1 MSRRH
6 LLSLTGLGRLGR
18 LLLTM
23 LLANPTLRHDLS
35 TDALCHVDGR
45 FAPKHAKRT
54 PTLFLMPNKKPQ
66 PYCFPNGEV
75 FRPRNQPH
83 KRQRPGKVP
92 RANLMTNVPLAG
104 HHHHQNH
111 HQINN
116 HYSHHLGYSLTP
128 GSSTRLPRN
137 NSFLLANTSFLL
149 ANTTFTSRDNL
160 IKSIRLQRSDTYTN
174 LAPDQTG
181 GMAIG
186 GSFQHPPPLAKLAL
200 VPRMQPTNI
209 LRIESSDSIVQMS
222 HMLPLLQL
230 LPEGLSMRYSLALV
244 LLVEDHLPALSHL
257 LSMRLNSNTPLT
269 SIDGVEVT
277 KELEP
282 LCPLPEHKEP
292 SLDLSRDAR
301 PHLPY
306 TVPATDATANTTID
320 NTFVDALESIPLHTM
335 ALQSLVVLDVWLE
348 GEEVSVVL
356 SPHSTTDTDKQATTP
371 STPTFAAQF
380 AAHPPPVPQSHPQLP
395 PLPRS
400 PDAAKFHS
408 LLTSKASQ
416 VFEKDLSSS
425 EDAEQKIID
434 ALQNDTTVP
443 PRGDLA
449 LYLKLMQSLVSFD
462 TFDDA
467 APKEALAPQTSV
479 SAPVPAAVPIAEQPT
494 SLNDSADESNKN
506 AGHSQ
511 AQPEPEPKSPPS
523 KANMPRSRLLWGLN
537 LLGKLGKQLSR
548 LSSKSNLRSM
558 FRKIFR
564 KSSDK
569 EAISEDPQPSPPAP
583 QTPVQSRVKP
593 QPTPNSTQPQQPSPA
608 QTPSRGKRT
617 VEVEPPI
624 KPELLTLTR
633 LPLLEP
639 QISGMDDVLR
649 DIDEYGS
656 LQRNKLVRLVLSR
669 HDPFVFDDELTEDQ
683 IADQKARDKLLSMAA
698 LDPLDASDA
707 EDSYVDENILALRE
721 EYATN
726 KVDLLID
733 FGNIY
738 STHRV
743 DGPVEVMVV
752 HRDQLDQVFSKFD
765 ATGPHRRRLGN
776 LKYVQQ
782 LLDFNLVKMTVRK
795 FDATVA
801 PTASDAN
808 KTPRKMPSSLRSN
821 RSRLNPRRVMFANTI
836 SVNETYSAEAYPRV
850 NRLVTQYT
858 ITNPTEISRIKQELN
873 QYKCEEM
880 LVHELS
886 QENTHFFY
894 P

>member
-6 LLSLTGLGRLGR
+6 LLSLTGLGRL
-18 LLLTM
+18 LLTM
-23 LLANPTLRHDLS
+23 LLANPTPHHDLS
-35 TDALCHVDGR
+35 TDALCHVDAR
-45 FAPKHAKRT
+45 FAPRHAKKT
-54 PTLFLMPNKKPQ
+54 PTLFLVPNKKPLA
-66 PYCFPNGEV
+66 YCFPNGEV
-75 FRPRNQPH
+75 FRPRSQPH

-92 RANLMTNVPLAG
+92 RAQLMTQVPLAAINSP
-104 HHHHQNH
+104 HHP
-111 HQINN
+111 
-116 HYSHHLGYSLTP
+116 GYSLTP
-128 GSSTRLPRN
+128 SSTTRLPRN

-174 LAPDQTG
+174 LAPEL
-181 GMAIG
+181 AAPPLALLPH
-186 GSFQHPPPLAKLAL
+186 HPPPPPSLTKLAL

-292 SLDLSRDAR
+292 SLDLKRDPR
-301 PHLPY
+301 PHLPH
-306 TVPATDATANTTID
+306 TVPASATVDTTLD
-320 NTFVDALESIPLHTM
+320 SGYVDALDSIPLRTM
-335 ALQSLVVLDVWLE
+335 ALQSLALLGVWLE
-348 GEEVSVVL
+348 DGEVVLVVL
-356 SPHSTTDTDKQATTP
+356 SPQSTTDTDKQPPAHSPTTP
-371 STPTFAAQF
+371 QFASQF
-380 AAHPPPVPQSHPQLP
+380 AAPPPPVPHMPLP
-395 PLPRS
+395 PSPRS
-400 PDAAKFHS
+400 PNNPKFQS
-408 LLTSKASQ
+408 MLTSKASQ
-416 VFEKDLSSS
+416 VFEKDLSSD
-425 EDAEQKIID
+425 EVEQKIID

-449 LYLKLMQSLVSFD
+449 MYLKLMQSLVSFD
-462 TFDDA
+462 TFDE
-467 APKEALAPQTSV
+467 PTPRETLPPQ
-479 SAPVPAAVPIAEQPT
+479 APVTVPVPPAVPIANATPAAPPAT
-494 SLNDSADESNKN
+494 PDTTKN
-506 AGHSQ
+506 AGHSK
-511 AQPEPEPKSPPS
+511 AQSVAVATPLAS
-523 KANMPRSRLLWGLN
+523 KTNMPRSRLLWGLSR
-537 LLGKLGKQLSR
+537 LAKLQVTR
-548 LSSKSNLRSM
+548 LSSKSNLRSI

-564 KSSDK
+564 KGSDDDVIA
-569 EAISEDPQPSPPAP
+569 EEPQKLPS
-583 QTPVQSRVKP
+583 QP
-593 QPTPNSTQPQQPSPA
+593 QPTVQSQSQPPQPQSQSQSQPRLRASVA
-608 QTPSRGKRT
+608 ESSL
-617 VEVEPPI
+617 
-624 KPELLTLTR
+624 KPEPLTLTR

-639 QISGMDDVLR
+639 QLSGMDDVLR
-649 DIDEYGS
+649 DIDEYGTTKTRKT
-656 LQRNKLVRLVLSR
+656 LKLALSR
-669 HDPFVFDDELTEDQ
+669 HDPFVFDDELTRDQ
-683 IADQKARDKLLSMAA
+683 IADQQARDGFNSLTT

-707 EDSYVDENILALRE
+707 DDSYVDENILALRE
-721 EYATN
+721 EFATN
-726 KVDLLID
+726 HVDLLID
-733 FGNIY
+733 LGNIY

-743 DGPVEVMVV
+743 DGPLEVMVV

-765 ATGPHRRRLGN
+765 STGPHRRRLGN

-795 FDATVA
+795 FEDTVTPVA
-801 PTASDAN
+801 PLLVTLG
-808 KTPRKMPSSLRSN
+808 KPSSLKSK

-836 SVNETYSAEAYPRV
+836 AVNETYSAEAYPRV

-858 ITNPTEISRIKQELN
+858 LTNPTEISRIKQELN

-886 QENTHFFY
+886 QEHTHFFY